1 MCPMPLSR
9 VQINSVEA
17 LLNDSLVLYL
27 SKIYASI
34 SMVAVRVERMIA
46 KGLELEC
53 LLPLHADVIFSVK
66 K

>member
-17 LLNDSLVLYL
+17 LLNDSLVIYL

-34 SMVAVRVERMIA
+34 SMVSLIVERMIV

-53 LLPLHADVIFSVK
+53 LLPVCRY
-66 K
+66 